1 MPFLGRLQD
10 LGGRLDE
17 NDATIYSRWASFLHT
32 DIFQVKLGNQ
42 LTVVVSSV
50 SAIRDLWVQQTNAL
64 IDRPHQPGFVDK
76 LGLDVSGSRM
86 TEQIR
91 RCRAAAMRAL
101 GKPQWPGYY
110 QQLEKSAS
118 SMVSDLFVKGEN
130 GRRCINTFPYLRLLV
145 FDLVLSLTYGARQK
159 GVDDPLI
166 LALVKSIREISS
178 HRSSTVRY
186 RDFIPLLRILPETQ
200 SRIVAAEKVRQQHLD
215 ILYSSLRRRL
225 KDGEQVSCIAAHLGS
240 NGLSYEEIDGTCK
253 SLLQAAP
260 GTVASGMYQ
269 CIAWLCSERG
279 QVFQPALYE
288 TILDSYNGDRDK
300 AWEMSF
306 REEAVPLVM
315 SLCKETLRYYTV
327 TPYATPRSTVCD
339 VEFRKWRIPRGT
351 TLIMN
356 AQEANH
362 DKSWYG
368 EDAWDFLPE
377 RFIDDTGPLP
387 HLTYGAGSRIC
398 PAVAI
403 SNRIMYAA
411 VIRLTLAFQMR
422 ASTAS
427 GSRKPSLD
435 MINFSDGHT
444 AVLSPPREYDCN
456 FEARDEEWL
465 KARLQADSL
474 TGAAS

>member
-1 MPFLGRLQD
+1 MN
-10 LGGRLDE
+10 E
-17 NDATIYSRWASFLHT
+17 NDATIYSRWATLLNT

-42 LTVVVSSV
+42 LTVVVSSF
-50 SAIRDLWVQQTNAL
+50 SAIKDLWVRQTNAL

-110 QQLEKSAS
+110 QQLENSAS
-118 SMVSDLFVKGEN
+118 SMVSDLFLKGEN
-130 GRRCINTFPYLRLLV
+130 GRRSINTFPYLRLLV

-159 GVDDPLI
+159 GVDDPFI
-166 LALVKSIREISS
+166 LALVNSIREISS
-178 HRSSTVRY
+178 YRSSTARY
-186 RDFIPLLRILPETQ
+186 RDFIPLLRIIPEPQ
-200 SRIVAAEKVRQQHLD
+200 SRVVAAEKIRQQHLD
-215 ILYSSLRRRL
+215 ILYASLTRRL
-225 KDGEQVSCIAAHLGS
+225 QGGEQVDCIAAHLGS
-240 NGLSYEEIDGTCK
+240 DGLTGEEIDGTCK

-269 CIAWLCSERG
+269 CIAWLCSEQG
-279 QVFQPALYE
+279 QQFQHLLYNA
-288 TILDSYNGDRDK
+288 ILSAHDGDRDR
-300 AWEMSF
+300 AWEMAF
-306 REEAVPLVM
+306 REEAVPVAM
-315 SLCKETLRYYTV
+315 SLCKEILRFYTV

-339 VEFRKWRIPRGT
+339 VEFRQIRIARGT
-351 TLIMN
+351 TMIMN

-368 EDAWDFLPE
+368 ENACLFLPE
-377 RFIDDTGPLP
+377 RFIDDTTSLP

-398 PAVAI
+398 PAVSI

-411 VIRLTLAFQMR
+411 IIRLTLSFQMR
-422 ASTAS
+422 ASTVP

-465 KARLQADSL
+465 RARLQAD
-474 TGAAS
+474 ASSIPV